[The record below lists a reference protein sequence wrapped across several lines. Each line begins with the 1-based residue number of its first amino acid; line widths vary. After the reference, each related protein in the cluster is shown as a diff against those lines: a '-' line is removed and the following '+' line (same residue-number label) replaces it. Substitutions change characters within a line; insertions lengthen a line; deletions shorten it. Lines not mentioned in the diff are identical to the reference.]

1 MKSYKE
7 YMDRITVPGPLHQK
21 LVSRAS
27 EKGTAGEAF
36 KSPAQGTENRRRGRV
51 AAFRRYAAAFASLAV
66 VLVCICATPH
76 LWKKTASSDGQPDN
90 TGSLLPD
97 GSLSE
102 PFSAPSDEPSVGS
115 FTISKAGS
123 DPTAGNGETQGDIQH
138 NGVPH
143 VSDQGGDP
151 SASDVS
157 VKYITEPDGPDS
169 GPFGI
174 STVSRNDLGL
184 DEARADADF
193 GAYLPKSVPSGFAFE
208 SAVRFTDNE
217 RDFLRVLWTRGMDE
231 ILWSVSRLEEKDKAR
246 ITSVADR
253 ENYDL
258 ALYPAPRAGSV
269 PEELREIV
277 DDPIFRIE
285 DLTLDAVKARSVEV
299 ADAGDIPS
307 PRMSFSVL
315 YGDILVKLNVK
326 GASPEEIYDILK
338 GIGASL

>member
-151 SASDVS
+151 SESDMS
-157 VKYITEPDGPDS
+157 VKYITDPDAPDEGS
-169 GPFGI
+169 IGI
-174 STVSRNDLGL
+174 NAVSHNDLSL
-184 DEARADADF
+184 DEARADDDF

-208 SAVRFTDNE
+208 SAFRFTGDE
-217 RDFLRVLWTRGMDE
+217 SDFLSVLWTKGMSE
-231 ILWSVSRLEEKDKAR
+231 IHWSVSRLEEKDKAR

-258 ALYPAPRAGSV
+258 SLYPIPHAESV
-269 PEELREIV
+269 PEDMREIV
-277 DDPIFRIE
+277 DDPIFRIDE
-285 DLTLDAVKARSVEV
+285 LTLDAVKARAFEV
-299 ADAGDIPS
+299 RDSGDVS
-307 PRMSFSVL
+307 GPRMNFSVL
-315 YGDILVKLNVK
+315 YGDTLVKLNVK

-338 GIGASL
+338 EIGVSL